1 MKLAFIGTGKI
12 IADAMHAIT
21 PLKNIEYT
29 AVFAR
34 PHSREKAEKFADEYG
49 IKEIYTD
56 YEKLL
61 DESQCDT
68 VYIGLINSAH
78 YPYAKEALL
87 HGKNVILEKP
97 FTGFLKDTLELK
109 RIAEEKKLF
118 IFEAVTVLH
127 NPVIGNMK
135 KNLPKLGKITM
146 YLANYSQYS
155 SLYDDYL
162 EGKIGHAFSAEYY
175 GGALFDINVY
185 NIHYAVCLFGK
196 PKSVK
201 YYPNFGFN
209 GIDTSGT
216 LVMEYNGFSAVCTG
230 AKDSDSPGFVSVQG
244 ETGYIKI
251 EGKPNIA
258 DKVLTHYYVPGER
271 VRDAAGSWVRAS
283 EEEIFKAPEVYH
295 RMTEEF
301 ADFAKII
308 DEKDFDAA
316 KPYMDETVTVMEIL
330 EEARLSAGIKFEK

>member
-34 PHSREKAEKFADEYG
+34 PHSKEKAENFASQYG
-49 IKEIYTD
+49 IKEVYTD
-56 YEKLL
+56 YEQLL
-61 DESQCDT
+61 NESECDT
-68 VYIGLINSAH
+68 VYIGLVNSAH
-78 YPYAKEALL
+78 YPYAKQALL

-97 FTGFLKDTLELK
+97 FTGFLEDTLDLMK
-109 RIAEEKKLF
+109 IAEEKKLF

-127 NPVIGNMK
+127 NPVMTAMK
-135 KNLPKLGKITM
+135 ENLDKLGKITM
-146 YLANYSQYS
+146 FMANYSQYS

-162 EGKIGHAFSAEYY
+162 EGKVGHCFSKEYY
-175 GGALFDINVY
+175 GGALVDINVY
-185 NIHYAVCLFGK
+185 NIHYAVSIFGK
-196 PKSVK
+196 PKNVK

-216 LVMEYNGFSAVCTG
+216 LVMQYDGFSAVCTG
-230 AKDSDSPGFVSVQG
+230 AKDSDSPGYVSVQG
-244 ETGYIKI
+244 EKGWMKI

-258 DKVLTHYYVPGER
+258 DKVLTHYFVDGER

-283 EEEIFKAPEVYH
+283 EEIEFNAPKVHH

-301 ADFAKII
+301 EDFSRII
-308 DEKDFDAA
+308 ENKDYKAWKEYA
-316 KPYMDETVTVMEIL
+316 DETVTVMEIL
-330 EEARLSAGIKFEK
+330 SAAQKSAGLSD